1 MSQAKVDKYKEYKK
15 NRRANIAKEKR
26 KELLGRIAAWFV
38 VALFVA
44 FSRSRLTRRVRLH
57 CRITPAA
64 VMCCPI
70 WQAFWRQRPI
80 QQNKSSFVMRKK

>member
-44 FSRSRLTRRVRLH
+44 FIVGAISYKQIEACKARQ
-57 CRITPAA
+57 AA
-64 VMCCPI
+64 LPDYT
-70 WQAFWRQRPI
+70 
-80 QQNKSSFVMRKK
+80 SSSYVLSDMAGVLETETDTAE

>member
-44 FSRSRLTRRVRLH
+44 FIVGA
-57 CRITPAA
+57 IAY
-64 VMCCPI
+64 
-70 WQAFWRQRPI
+70 
-80 QQNKSSFVMRKK
+80 